1 MKESKVLSI
10 RLKTE
15 LYEEFKSLCAENE
28 KSVKTFLLECIN
40 LLVDAG
46 KLTHTH
52 ASYEEGVL

>member
-15 LYEEFKSLCAENE
+15 LYEDFKSLCAENK

-46 KLTHTH
+46 KLTHT
-52 ASYEEGVL
+52 GVKL